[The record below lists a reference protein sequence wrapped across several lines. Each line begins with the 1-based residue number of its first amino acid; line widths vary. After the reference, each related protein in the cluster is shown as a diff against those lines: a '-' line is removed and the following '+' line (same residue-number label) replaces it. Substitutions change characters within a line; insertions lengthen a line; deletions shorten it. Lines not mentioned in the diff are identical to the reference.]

1 MTRIQGKL
9 ACAQTKCTWILPTYV
24 REVPYSKVREIDFS
38 SAKKLKNTMDQRIDS
53 QRPNLGEQ
61 QENLAEKDDQS
72 KPIAFLSEEEMQAVY
87 AKLKLKC
94 LQN

>member
-1 MTRIQGKL
+1 MLKQNARGFCQLMLEKCRTRRCGKS
-9 ACAQTKCTWILPTYV
+9 TFRP
-24 REVPYSKVREIDFS
+24 
-38 SAKKLKNTMDQRIDS
+38 KKLKNTMDQRIDS